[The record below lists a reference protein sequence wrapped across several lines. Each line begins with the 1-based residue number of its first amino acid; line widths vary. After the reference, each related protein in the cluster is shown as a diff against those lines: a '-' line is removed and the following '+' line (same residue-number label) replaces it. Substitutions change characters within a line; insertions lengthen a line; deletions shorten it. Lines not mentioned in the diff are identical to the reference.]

1 MLARS
6 PPLGEGAR
14 RMSDPKASPPVL
26 VAIDMGYGHLR
37 PAAALAERLDVPV
50 QHMDRPPLGDAQDA
64 AFWRRTRKLY
74 EPLTRWSQLPVIGG
88 PAQALLDAVTAI
100 PPLYPARDLS
110 APSSGTKALVR
121 AARGGL
127 GRTLADHLAAEGSA
141 LLTTFYAPAIL
152 SELHGRTRVA
162 CVVTDSDVN
171 RVWAP
176 ADPAKSKIVY
186 FAPATH
192 TARRLRAYGVR
203 EENLRVTGFPL
214 PHALLGGPELP
225 ALRRNLAAR
234 LVRLD
239 PRGGWI
245 ASHAPELERALG
257 PLPEAEKGR
266 PPLLTF
272 AVGGAGAQVGIVQSF
287 LPSLKRLLGE
297 GRLRLALVA
306 GRRPEVAARL
316 RGFLA
321 DSGLAEG
328 ENVRLL
334 EAPDVEAYFPL
345 FNALLAETDLL
356 WTKPSE
362 LTFFAA
368 LGLPLVV
375 APAVGVHEACNRRWA
390 EEWGAALPQGD
401 PAHAAEWLDDWLE
414 DGVLAAA
421 AWAGFRHLPNLGL
434 YRIAEEM
441 GRI

>member
-1 MLARS
+1 
-6 PPLGEGAR
+6 
-14 RMSDPKASPPVL
+14 MSDPKTSSPAL

-37 PAAALAERLDVPV
+37 PAAALAAQLGVPV
-50 QHMDRPPLGDAQDA
+50 QQMDRPPLGDSHDV
-64 AFWRRTRKLY
+64 AFWQRTRAFY
-74 EPLTRWSQLPVIGG
+74 EPLTRWSQLPVLGG
-88 PAQALLDAVTAI
+88 PAQALLDAITSIA
-100 PPLYPARDLS
+100 PLYPERDLS
-110 APSSGTKALVR
+110 APNAGTRALVR
-121 AARGGL
+121 AARSGL
-127 GRTLADHLAAEGSA
+127 GRALADHLAKGDRA

-176 ADPAKSKIVY
+176 ADPKASRIIY

-192 TARRLRAYGVR
+192 TARRLRSYGVR
-203 EENLRVTGFPL
+203 PENVKVTGFPL
-214 PHALLGGPELP
+214 PDALLGGPELP
-225 ALRRNLAAR
+225 VLRHNLAAR

-245 ASHAPELERALG
+245 QAHQAEVERALG
-257 PLPEAEKGR
+257 PLPAAEEGR

-272 AVGGAGAQVGIVQSF
+272 AVGGAGAQVGLVRTF
-287 LPSLKRLLGE
+287 LPSLRRMIEG

-306 GRRPEVAARL
+306 GRRAEVAAQL

-321 DSGLAEG
+321 EAGLSEG
-328 ENVRLL
+328 EGVRLL
-334 EAPDVEAYFPL
+334 EAPDVDTYFPL
-345 FNALLAETDLL
+345 FNALLAETDIL

-368 LGLPLVV
+368 LGLPLLV
-375 APAVGVHEACNRRWA
+375 APPVGVHEDRNRQWA
-390 EEWGAALPQGD
+390 EEWGAALRQGD
-401 PAHAAEWLDDWLE
+401 PAHAADWLSAWLD

-434 YRIAEEM
+434 YRIAEELA
-441 GRI
+441 RI

>member
-1 MLARS
+1 MTIVA
-6 PPLGEGAR
+6 
-14 RMSDPKASPPVL
+14 
-26 VAIDMGYGHLR
+26 AIDMGYGHLR
-37 PAAALAERLDVPV
+37 PAAALSSWLGVPV
-50 QHMDRPPLGDAQDA
+50 REMDRAPVGDAQDEA
-64 AFWRRTRKLY
+64 YWRRARKLY
-74 EPLTRWSQLPVIGG
+74 EPLTRWSQLPFVGG
-88 PAQALLDAVTAI
+88 PAQALLDNLTQI
-100 PPLYPARDLS
+100 PPLYPERDLS
-110 APSSGTKALVR
+110 APTVGTAALVR
-121 AARGGL
+121 AARSGL
-127 GRTLADHLAAEGSA
+127 SSQLARQLAESGAP

-152 SELHGRTRVA
+152 AELHGRTRVA

-176 ADPAKSKIVY
+176 ADPARSNIVY

-192 TARRLRAYGVR
+192 TARRLRAYGVPER
-203 EENLRVTGFPL
+203 NVRVTGFPL

-225 ALRRNLAAR
+225 SLRKNLAAR

-239 PRGGWI
+239 PRGEWT
-245 ASHAPELERALG
+245 AAHAAEVERALG
-257 PLPEAEKGR
+257 PLPTAERGR

-272 AVGGAGAQVGIVQSF
+272 AVGGAGAQVGMVRTF
-287 LPSLKRLLGE
+287 LPSLKRLIGE

-306 GRRPEVAARL
+306 GRRHEVASKL

-321 DSGLAEG
+321 AAGITEG
-328 ENVRLL
+328 ESVRVL
-334 EAPDVEAYFPL
+334 EAPDIDAYFPL

-368 LGLPLVV
+368 LGLPLIL

-421 AWAGFRHLPNLGL
+421 AWAGFRHLPNRGL
-434 YRIAEEM
+434 YKIVEEM

>member
-1 MLARS
+1 M
-6 PPLGEGAR
+6 GEGAR

-37 PAAALAERLDVPV
+37 PAAALAERLAVPV
-50 QHMDRPPLGDAQDA
+50 QQMDLPLLGAVNDQQ
-64 AFWRRTRKLY
+64 FWRRTRTLY
-74 EPLTRWSQLPVIGG
+74 EPLTRWSQLPLIGG
-88 PAQALLDAVTAI
+88 PAQALLDAITNI
-100 PPLYPARDLS
+100 PPLYPERDLS
-110 APSSGTKALVR
+110 APGAGTTALAR

-127 GRTLADHLAAEGSA
+127 GRALADHLAASDRA

-152 SELHGRTRVA
+152 SELHGRKRVA

-176 ADPAKSKIVY
+176 VDPPRSDIVY
-186 FAPATH
+186 FVPATH
-192 TARRLRAYGVR
+192 TARRLRSYGVR

-214 PHALLGGPELP
+214 PHALLGGPDLV

-239 PRGGWI
+239 PRGRWLD
-245 ASHAPELERALG
+245 AHAAEVERALG
-257 PLPEAEKGR
+257 PLPSAERGR

-272 AVGGAGAQVGIVQSF
+272 AVGGAGAQVGMVQTF
-287 LPSLKRLLGE
+287 LPSLKRLIGE

-306 GRRPEVAARL
+306 GRRPEVAAKL
-316 RGFLA
+316 RAFLA
-321 DSGLAEG
+321 EAGLEQG
-328 ENVRLL
+328 KGVSIL
-334 EAPDVEAYFPL
+334 EAPDVDAYFPL

-368 LGLPLVV
+368 LGLPLIV
-375 APAVGVHEACNRRWA
+375 ARPVGVHEACNRRWA

-401 PAHAAEWLDDWLE
+401 PAHAAEWLEDWLE

-421 AWAGFRHLPNLGL
+421 GWAGFRHLPNRGL
-434 YRIAEEM
+434 YRIVEEM
-441 GRI
+441 ARI